1 MSFKIGTSIAPSIL
15 SGSRSSNGNVL
26 ALGLQRN
33 HRPSIKLGSRNHF
46 IAIMPSSS
54 ASPTQSSDV
63 TGQSELKGL
72 LHSTGTER
80 ARGTL
85 SMISSKYS
93 TLPNKGMVDAA
104 AAAADASVVGSGN
117 ATRTRESVV
126 QTRSGRSGDGMK
138 RFELS
143 PIPTENPLGQE
154 GWCIRT
160 AAALVIGDEILNGKT
175 MDKNSNYFAKY
186 CFERGIDLKR
196 VEVIPDSENE
206 IIEASR
212 RLVSKYDFVITTGGI
227 GPTHDDITYAS
238 LARAFNQS
246 LVHHPETLRR
256 LDEMNRHRAWVSTQT
271 PQQREATKRMA
282 QFPESAEV
290 LFVCGD
296 IWVPVVRLKGKLCI
310 FPGIPMLFTKM
321 LDGLAPYLPLPPAS
335 ERPLRVQIFTERPES
350 MIAPYLTALHAR
362 LKRQKADIQVGS
374 YPVLG
379 KGVFVSLI
387 GRDRNMGIPSN
398 HEQRIESDAQ
408 STEAKEPLARVWLAQ
423 IASEVE
429 KEIDGRIVSDE
440 EVKVLKES
448 GVGEVRRRMEDGER
462 STRSTEG
469 SDRLHTSTSGSSS
482 FDTSP
487 PPPRAS
493 SPASVSA
500 CDSASVAEPDVE
512 VTVNVEIKKPKLGE
526 VGWS

>member
-1 MSFKIGTSIAPSIL
+1 MSFRISTP
-15 SGSRSSNGNVL
+15 
-26 ALGLQRN
+26 LGLHRN
-33 HRPSIKLGSRNHF
+33 RRSLVKLGSRSHF

-54 ASPTQSSDV
+54 PTQTLDISS
-63 TGQSELKGL
+63 QSEPKS
-72 LHSTGTER
+72 LHHTSGTER
-80 ARGTL
+80 NRATP
-85 SMISSKYS
+85 SMSSSKYS
-93 TLPNKGMVDAA
+93 TMPNRDVVDAA
-104 AAAADASVVGSGN
+104 AAADVSSVGSGN
-117 ATRTRESVV
+117 AVCPGESAG

-138 RFELS
+138 RFDLS
-143 PIPTENPLGQE
+143 SISAKNPLGQE
-154 GWCIRT
+154 GRCIRT

-196 VEVIPDSENE
+196 IEVIPDDENE

-212 RLVSKYDFVITTGGI
+212 RLTSKYDFVITTGGI

-246 LVHHPETLRR
+246 LAHHPETLRR

-282 QFPESAEV
+282 LFPERAEV

-296 IWVPVVRLKGKLCI
+296 IWVPVVRLEGKLCI
-310 FPGIPMLFTKM
+310 FPGIPTLFTKM

-362 LKRQKADIQVGS
+362 MKKQKADIQVGS

-387 GRDRNMGIPSN
+387 GRDRNMGLPGQGVLLNS
-398 HEQRIESDAQ
+398 EQRPQPGAQ
-408 STEAKEPLARVWLAQ
+408 PSEVQEPPARVWLAQ
-423 IASEVE
+423 IACEVE
-429 KEIDGRIVSDE
+429 KEINGRIVSDE
-440 EVKVLKES
+440 EVKILKEG
-448 GVGEVRRRMEDGER
+448 GVGEVRRRMEDGDIVPDTKVN
-462 STRSTEG
+462 SS
-469 SDRLHTSTSGSSS
+469 STSTS
-482 FDTSP
+482 FASP
-487 PPPRAS
+487 RVS
-493 SPASVSA
+493 SPASIA
-500 CDSASVAEPDVE
+500 CDSASVVEPDVDVD
-512 VTVNVEIKKPKLGE
+512 VTVEVKKPKLGE
-526 VGWS
+526 AGWS

>member
-1 MSFKIGTSIAPSIL
+1 MSLKIGTRSFSSSTSAKIL
-15 SGSRSSNGNVL
+15 SSSRSSNGNVL
-26 ALGLQRN
+26 ALAVQKCSKPGWR
-33 HRPSIKLGSRNHF
+33 SHF

-54 ASPTQSSDV
+54 PTQNSNM
-63 TGQSELKGL
+63 TGYPEPKSL
-72 LHSTGTER
+72 LHHTSTER
-80 ARGTL
+80 GRGSL
-85 SMISSKYS
+85 SMSSSKYS
-93 TLPNKGMVDAA
+93 TLPDRGAVNAA
-104 AAAADASVVGSGN
+104 AGADASVLDTGN
-117 ATRTRESVV
+117 ATRARESVV

-138 RFELS
+138 RFDLS

-154 GWCIRT
+154 GRRIRT

-196 VEVIPDSENE
+196 IEVIPDDENE

-238 LARAFNQS
+238 LARAFNQT
-246 LVHHPETLRR
+246 LEHHPETLRR

-271 PQQREATKRMA
+271 SEQREATKRMA
-282 QFPESAEV
+282 LFPDKAEV

-296 IWVPVVRLKGKLCI
+296 IWVPVVRLGGKLCV

-350 MIAPYLTALHAR
+350 MIAPYLTGLHAR
-362 LKRQKADIQVGS
+362 LKKQKADIQVGS

-387 GRDRNMGIPSN
+387 GRDRNMGELPQV
-398 HEQRIESDAQ
+398 EPE
-408 STEAKEPLARVWLAQ
+408 EARLPEAREPPARVWLAQ
-423 IASEVE
+423 IAPEVE

-440 EVKVLKES
+440 EVKLLKE
-448 GVGEVRRRMEDGER
+448 GAVGEVRRRMEDGDR
-462 STRSTEG
+462 SARHGEG
-469 SDRLHTSTSGSSS
+469 VSGLHTSNSGSSS
-482 FDTSP
+482 INP
-487 PPPRAS
+487 PAVSRSS

-500 CDSASVAEPDVE
+500 CDSTAIVEPDVE

-526 VGWS
+526 IGWS

>member
-1 MSFKIGTSIAPSIL
+1 
-15 SGSRSSNGNVL
+15 
-26 ALGLQRN
+26 
-33 HRPSIKLGSRNHF
+33 
-46 IAIMPSSS
+46 
-54 ASPTQSSDV
+54 
-63 TGQSELKGL
+63 
-72 LHSTGTER
+72 
-80 ARGTL
+80 
-85 SMISSKYS
+85 
-93 TLPNKGMVDAA
+93 
-104 AAAADASVVGSGN
+104 
-117 ATRTRESVV
+117 
-126 QTRSGRSGDGMK
+126 MK

-282 QFPESAEV
+282 QFPENAEV

-387 GRDRNMGIPSN
+387 GRDRNM
-398 HEQRIESDAQ
+398 ESEAQ

-448 GVGEVRRRMEDGER
+448 
-462 STRSTEG
+462 
-469 SDRLHTSTSGSSS
+469 
-482 FDTSP
+482 
-487 PPPRAS
+487 
-493 SPASVSA
+493 ASVSA